1 MYSSKREL
9 AIFIDSL
16 PGFKKPKIYLE
27 QYPTDGE
34 LVATAVWDAYMRG
47 LLGRVLDLG
56 CGTGRFAIAA
66 AAMGARHVVCLDLDI
81 DAVQIAKTAGG
92 GLSIDF
98 VIGDAAMPPLR
109 ERFDVVFQNPPF
121 GIWAG
126 RGADLVFL
134 NSAVGLGGVVYT
146 IHKLAT
152 LDYVAQWAKRRSL
165 SIEVLEKAVLK
176 IKPSYPHHRKK
187 IHRVEVFLAVVKKKL
202 RKNYWI

>member
-27 QYPTDGE
+27 QHPTDGE

-66 AAMGARHVVCLDLDI
+66 AAMGSRHVVCLDLDI
-81 DAVQIAKTAGG
+81 EAVQIAKTAGG

-109 ERFDVVFQNPPF
+109 ERFDVVFQTPPLAF
-121 GIWAG
+121 G
-126 RGADLVFL
+126 RGGG
-134 NSAVGLGGVVYT
+134 GL
-146 IHKLAT
+146 
-152 LDYVAQWAKRRSL
+152 SL
-165 SIEVLEKAVLK
+165 
-176 IKPSYPHHRKK
+176 
-187 IHRVEVFLAVVKKKL
+187 FKL
-202 RKNYWI
+202 RRGSGGGGLYNT